1 MSSRLSCWV
10 KSGGNSEYPLPS
22 ANSVSRNN
30 VAPEATQHR
39 HVASKTEEDGL
50 RRYDSNPPESTP
62 NFHRLFT
69 TSSTSGRVSADL
81 AVRIR
86 TARRIETH
94 RLIFLSLFFFSL
106 SATSKCYDHISNLTF
121 VLRRTRPV
129 RSIRVFGGRRDEKD
143 QFRRNNL

>member
-30 VAPEATQHR
+30 VAPEATQRR

-50 RRYDSNPPESTP
+50 RRCDSNPTRIDAELPL
-62 NFHRLFT
+62 RLFT

-86 TARRIETH
+86 TARQIETH
-94 RLIFLSLFFFSL
+94 RLISFFIFFFLS
-106 SATSKCYDHISNLTF
+106 
-121 VLRRTRPV
+121 
-129 RSIRVFGGRRDEKD
+129 IRNIKM
-143 QFRRNNL
+143 L

>member
-22 ANSVSRNN
+22 ANSVSHNN

-50 RRYDSNPPESTP
+50 RRCDSNPPESTP

-69 TSSTSGRVSADL
+69 TSSTSGRVSANL

-86 TARRIETH
+86 TARQIETH
-94 RLIFLSLFFFSL
+94 RLISFFIFFSL

-129 RSIRVFGGRRDEKD
+129 RSIRVFRGRQDEKD